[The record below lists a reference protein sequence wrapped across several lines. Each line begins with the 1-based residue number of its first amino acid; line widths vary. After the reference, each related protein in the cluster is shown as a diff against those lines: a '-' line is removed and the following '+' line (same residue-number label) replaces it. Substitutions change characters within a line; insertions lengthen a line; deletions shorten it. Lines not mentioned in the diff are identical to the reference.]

1 MLEELYA
8 EVKSA
13 GYSKFC
19 IVGQWASTLSE
30 SDKSALETAMDD
42 DELTTKDLFVLLR
55 RAGGTF
61 GRTSVREHRQGEC
74 VCR

>member
-8 EVKSA
+8 EAKSA
-13 GYSKFC
+13 GYSKLC

>member
-8 EVKSA
+8 EAKSA
-13 GYSKFC
+13 GYSKLC

-30 SDKSALETAMDD
+30 SDKATLDTAMDD

-55 RAGGTF
+55 RAGGNF